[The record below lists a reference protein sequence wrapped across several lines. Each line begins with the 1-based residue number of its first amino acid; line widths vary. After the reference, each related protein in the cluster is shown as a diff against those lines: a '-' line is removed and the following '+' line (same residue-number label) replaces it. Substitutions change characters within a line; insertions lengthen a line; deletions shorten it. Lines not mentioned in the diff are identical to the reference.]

1 MSLLFSLL
9 MATASSPSKLLL
21 ACPAQIETR
30 QELVTKADGWHI
42 SKDSPNRFDRE
53 ELKDFSTTTKNIGGT
68 ISGFS
73 TGIPD
78 NMEIL
83 APDGSKK
90 LSKNR
95 RGLLST
101 WSFRDTDGIYFICSY
116 RQTTIKLSKPI
127 AKGYIRCFIEDDETN
142 YKQTAWCEK

>member
-1 MSLLFSLL
+1 MNLLISLLL
-9 MATASSPSKLLL
+9 ATASSPSKLLL

-30 QELVTKADGWHI
+30 QELVSNADGWHI

-73 TGIPD
+73 TGILD

-83 APDGSKK
+83 APDGSRKLNKK
-90 LSKNR
+90 R
-95 RGLLST
+95 RGFLSSWT
-101 WSFRDTDGIYFICSY
+101 FNDTSGIYFVCGY
-116 RQTTIKLSKPI
+116 RQTTIRLSKPLPNGY
-127 AKGYIRCFIEDDETN
+127 AKCFIEDDQTN